1 MFEKC
6 SLLETNCSCQV
17 YIFKSATFVVNRVN
31 PFKVVFHLCKI
42 YGIITE
48 SFFSH
53 DRHIGI
59 VSFINEGNILSNM
72 RQYRS
77 MPTHGIGRYKYLL
90 PREVPRKK
98 KEKLQMKQLKMG
110 TDTEYGVLNIQVTG
124 HDMTLVEH
132 YSQYIHR
139 FCNQMKIKV
148 EESYAMPTKSTEI
161 SLLEEKGTKMNVE
174 AVIPTHE
181 RIVQISGLSS
191 ILIPIV
197 VEVLQTNQP
206 EGVHLCIKEHTEA
219 DFHARFKAR
228 PELEGLIAQMN

>member
-1 MFEKC
+1 
-6 SLLETNCSCQV
+6 
-17 YIFKSATFVVNRVN
+17 
-31 PFKVVFHLCKI
+31 
-42 YGIITE
+42 
-48 SFFSH
+48 
-53 DRHIGI
+53 
-59 VSFINEGNILSNM
+59 
-72 RQYRS
+72 

-132 YSQYIHR
+132 YSRYIHR
-139 FCNQMKIKV
+139 FCNQMKIK

-161 SLLEEKGTKMNVE
+161 SSLEEKGTKMNLE

-197 VEVLQTNQP
+197 VEVLQTNQR
-206 EGVHLCIKEHTEA
+206 EGVILCIKEA

-228 PELEGLIAQMN
+228 PDLEGLIAQMN